1 MNRDSTGSDVDP
13 ITVELLSNAFR
24 AICDEASALLAKGAY
39 GATISEGHDHS
50 GSLLT
55 REARLVAHT
64 AGGTRRRTWGPSR
77 SPSGRPLSMPA
88 GSVRGMSSSSTIP
101 TTEGRTSPTSR

>member
-55 REARLVAHT
+55 REARLVAH
-64 AGGTRRRTWGPSR
+64 GRRDQAAQRGPSR